1 MFESEILKAVFL
13 GVVQGIAEF
22 LPISSSGHLVIS
34 GAILDAI
41 NGTGGTDLDDGGIK
55 LNVALHVGTLF
66 SILAIYRRD
75 LVALLSDVKLMTAIV
90 VATIPIVIVGFTF
103 KDQLQAAFDSPLMA
117 GCGLLVTACVLA
129 AGHRLENGD
138 LELDQ
143 FSYRRALIV
152 GVFQAVAIIPGI
164 SRSGSTISGGMISGL
179 KRDAAAK
186 FSFLIAIPAISGAAV
201 LELKDLF
208 DPSQSDSTSFA
219 ALGLGAL
226 TAFAVGVLS
235 LNLLL
240 RLVSQGRLHWF
251 VVYCA
256 CAGVTTITWQLAT

>member
-1 MFESEILKAVFL
+1 MFDSEIFKAVFL

-34 GAILDAI
+34 AALLDVI
-41 NGTGGTDLDDGGIK
+41 NGTDGTNLDDGGIK

-75 LVALLSDVKLMTAIV
+75 LIPLLRDVKLVTAIV

-103 KDQLQAAFDSPLMA
+103 KDQLKSAFDSPLMA
-117 GCGLLVTACVLA
+117 GCGLLITACVLA
-129 AGHRLENGD
+129 VGQRLEHGN

-143 FSYRRALIV
+143 FSNQRALIV
-152 GVFQAVAIIPGI
+152 GVFQAVAILPGI

-179 KRDAAAK
+179 NRDAAAK

-208 DPSQSDSTSFA
+208 DPSHTDSTSFT

-226 TAFAVGVLS
+226 TAFVVGFFS

-251 VVYCA
+251 VIYCA
-256 CAGVTTITWQLAT
+256 CAGAATIAWQLSA